1 MKQER
6 TRAEWRELITQ
17 QEESGLPALT
27 WCEAHGISGNG
38 FYAARRRIYGGAKD
52 RSPIH
57 WTPVRVV
64 DKGPV
69 SATLPVP
76 AAVSATPPSM
86 LVLEFGDRY
95 RLHIPADMDPDR
107 LRQVLEVLVP

>member
-17 QEESGLPALT
+17 QEESGLPALA
-27 WCEAHGISGNG
+27 WCEAHGISRNG
-38 FYAARRRIYGGAKD
+38 FYAARRRIHGGAKK

-64 DKGPV
+64 DEEPV
-69 SATLPVP
+69 SATVPVP
-76 AAVSATPPSM
+76 AVVSSTPVSM
-86 LVLEFGDRY
+86 FVLELGERY
-95 RLHIPADMDPDR
+95 RLHIPADTDPDR